1 MRRLLLITICL
12 MLGTQLMAGPVTVD
26 QARQKASQ
34 FLKGRVAARAR
45 GSAPAA
51 SELKMSAVG
60 KDDSYYIFNAGNN
73 EGFVVVSGEDA
84 TEEILGYSDTGSID
98 PASMPCG
105 MRMLFDNYTEQIKF
119 LRENGITKGQNN
131 SAQDAQNNSFRIG
144 RTLAK
149 YDQYEPYNN
158 KCPKSGMLDLWK
170 RCPTG
175 CVATAMAQLMYY
187 YRWPRNITNTI
198 PAYVTDEHGYEIDE
212 IPSGTI
218 IDWINILPDY
228 SKYETEQGDAIAD
241 LMKYCGAS
249 VRMDYDVDG
258 SGAVSAA
265 VPYALKHYF
274 GYENVVFENAS
285 SYKNVTLWYNKLR
298 NEIENNGPVYYR
310 GEDNNGGSH
319 AFLLEGYDD
328 SDRFL
333 INFGWGGSSNDF
345 FMLNTIC
352 APFEFINNQ
361 GALFNVT
368 PKSGATSDNV
378 PSRLWTES
386 LQIKDNGPFLLS
398 QETGMFPNIQFSFK
412 VIDYTPKEIMNYDCA
427 IAVGEFPVV
436 LFTDEKFSYGS
447 SFSADDIS
455 LSIGDEINNGKYKIA
470 LISRETG
477 TDSWDYNDNSEHE
490 YAEMCIAGNKL
501 HIKDNTNDGTNFST
515 SNLIQTEEKTLR
527 VGQESSF
534 KLKFIDSTSP
544 KYYDGAFLVELMWK
558 DSKGEHERVILI
570 DNLTFTNKE
579 AKDYQFSF
587 VPTVAGE
594 QQIRILNKRWDVVS
608 SQTIKVLAAD
618 ESQDML
624 EVKGL
629 TIANQTPDGSID
641 GTYIDGSLTLHNLD
655 DVVKYEQLI
664 VMLVDVETG
673 IVKSK
678 TMPINIAPNSTVTYG
693 FMFTNLI
700 EGHRYRV
707 WAEYKSGTLLYESE
721 PFLCTNDDTGETI
734 PGNEDLTGY
743 EYWFDDDFAGRKTVS
758 MNSSSEVVRAAI
770 ETDHLDDGV
779 HRFNFRLRR
788 SDNKFSAVSSRP
800 FLKLTKEKKGHFDYW
815 IDDDIENRA
824 SLPLQDTE
832 EEQELSLD
840 LSGIPTGYHR
850 VNYQLATPGAV
861 MGNTYSE
868 GVMKL
873 ASGVPNE
880 LEYWFDD
887 NVKNCKRLTGTRSSS
902 NDGYIY
908 DANID
913 LSGLTQGLHRL
924 NIRATSSGNTR
935 GSVLSYDVLKFATG
949 KATKLEY
956 WFDDDQ
962 TNIKLLDGKLAS
974 DGNDYIFDYDLDM
987 SKLTMGLHRLNIR
1000 PSSGQGTTSGALIS
1014 TNVFKLAAGVASK
1027 LEYWFDDDL
1036 EGSQKLDGKL
1046 ASDGKDYIFSN
1057 ELNLSSLPLGMHR
1070 LNIRATDAEGTNLGA
1085 VFSYD
1090 VLKLASG
1097 KATRLEYWFD
1107 GDKEHSRLLDGTA
1120 SDTGVNDYVFVK
1132 DLNMSCLEPGHHR
1145 LFYRSVSESGM
1156 TSGAISET
1164 PIIVKSRYNV
1174 SDPTTLDVTRYSFW
1188 VDNESN
1194 PEVMDVEDPT
1204 YGKTFRHELDARNL
1218 KEGDHVVHLKFWN
1231 SMGVA
1236 VSEEVPF
1243 KAVQVDNPSISLT
1256 AEEKNGEVTVR
1267 FNTVAYDMSYTLYRK
1282 NESGVKTMIAT
1293 KGSCYPTNLVW
1304 RGTLPA
1310 GSYTYYVECV
1320 YTDKSGNEQT
1330 LTSNEATVSI
1340 AKTVTIAYGSITGI
1354 LMTDGAMLPS
1364 SGVSVVLTPTSGESR
1379 TVKVDTYGKF
1389 ICEKLPLNSQWTLTV
1404 TGDDLHEFDAK
1415 TVIIEKEGNLTVKLS
1430 GKQKEESE
1438 EERITKEHDLALNST
1453 LDCAQNLAFEV
1464 KNLSSSKWTGTIEVV
1479 AIRKDK
1485 MYNFYDNQIPLPVT
1499 TELTIKGN
1507 DTQQIYIPLEALGRL
1522 NKDREYNFKFTTKGK
1537 YDTYYSYYR
1546 ERPLYLAKEYSEDGW
1561 YVTQLV
1567 EKDRHNQDNIPWTT
1581 EQSVYFA
1588 NLLVKLHSLI
1598 GGMNGKIGDADQF
1611 RADVVKAAKTLTGK
1625 YDEKEA
1631 VEGMIRWMEGK
1642 NALEILA
1649 NPTIATLSEAL
1660 TFASPVSASLPLS
1673 LKSKLS
1679 YAIDGATKAMDY
1691 LNGVIAV
1698 YDFVKAESDYEKF
1711 FVCANWICNVAS
1723 KTNPLYSIL
1732 MNSYLV
1738 VSKSMITKVIEMGEK
1753 LYKRKEAQLLQMN
1766 ELSSSDGYKYATI
1779 NKQIDFKIRVKKSG
1793 KGYFT
1798 PAEIIKQI
1806 DYVEAKVS
1814 NNSNSPD
1821 VVTFKMVED
1830 GDYVALKQTAYNGG
1844 GVDDGFELKQ
1854 FDLEIHWNNKR
1865 VTMVPLAEGDGVD
1878 FDKGSGSS
1886 DERYIKPACYTIV
1899 FKSDSNTPESMS
1911 EFIHLK

>member
-1 MRRLLLITICL
+1 MVV
-12 MLGTQLMAGPVTVD
+12 TQLTAGPVTAD

-34 FLKGRVAARAR
+34 FLKGRVVARAR

-51 SELKMSAVG
+51 SELKISAVG

-73 EGFVVVSGEDA
+73 DGFVVVSGEDA
-84 TEEILGYSDTGSID
+84 TEEILGYSDTGNINL
-98 PASMPCG
+98 ASMPCN
-105 MRMLFDNYTEQIKF
+105 MRMLFDMYAAQIKYI
-119 LRENGITKGQNN
+119 RENGIKRQANTRASETKRE
-131 SAQDAQNNSFRIG
+131 AFHLEDVDEKR
-144 RTLAK
+144 LARF
-149 YDQYEPYNN
+149 DQIEPYDRE
-158 KCPKSGMLDLWK
+158 CPIEHDDASNTD
-170 RCPTG
+170 RRSCTG
-175 CVATAMAQLMYY
+175 CVATAMAEIMYY
-187 YRWPRNITNTI
+187 HQWPQYITHSIPEYVSETKRLQVNEVPSNTQISWNNIIRQYNK
-198 PAYVTDEHGYEIDE
+198 Y
-212 IPSGTI
+212 
-218 IDWINILPDY
+218 Y
-228 SKYETEQGDAIAD
+228 SFNPFLLDKEQWDNEDQANAIAN
-241 LMKYCGAS
+241 LMKLTGRS
-249 VRMDYDVDG
+249 VRMDYSFEG
-258 SGAVSAA
+258 SSAYSES
-265 VPYALKHYF
+265 VPFALSHYF
-274 GYENVVFENAS
+274 SFEESVYDERENYDDEAWID
-285 SYKNVTLWYNKLR
+285 KICE
-298 NEIENNGPVYYR
+298 EIRRNGPLLYS
-310 GEDNNGGSH
+310 GNSQSDGKGGH
-319 AFLLEGYDD
+319 AFVLEGYDKD
-328 SDRFL
+328 EFFD
-333 INFGWGGSSNDF
+333 INFGWDG
-345 FMLNTIC
+345 
-352 APFEFINNQ
+352 
-361 GALFNVT
+361 
-368 PKSGATSDNV
+368 
-378 PSRLWTES
+378 
-386 LQIKDNGPFLLS
+386 KD
-398 QETGMFPNIQFSFK
+398 
-412 VIDYTPKEIMNYDCA
+412 
-427 IAVGEFPVV
+427 
-436 LFTDEKFSYGS
+436 
-447 SFSADDIS
+447 
-455 LSIGDEINNGKYKIA
+455 NGKYKLNVVKDSMQYVYNQGAVFNVKPKKSHSSIDVPLRMRIKTLSPQNNGIYSRAETSGLFENTVLADIGNMMPTKDVVKYDIGVA
-470 LISRETG
+470 LDKNGIEKNRVVELVLSDKGFGFNDGDYHELSFGKDLSDGIYRLYVASRESG
-477 TDSWDYNDNSEHE
+477 KSDWVLNDNSQH
-490 YAEMCIAGNKL
+490 AFLDAAVCGDML
-501 HIKDNTNDGTNFST
+501 SIKTT
-515 SNLIQTEEKTLR
+515 SPEPASLVVTDIVKKSEKPLR
-527 VGQESSF
+527 VGQSSNF
-534 KLKFIDSTSP
+534 SYIISNANYVSN
-544 KYYDGAFLVELMWK
+544 YDGAVLVRLVWK
-558 DSKGEHERVILI
+558 EKLILKKECVVDIQEVQFTGNGSKK
-570 DNLTFTNKE
+570 NT
-579 AKDYQFSF
+579 FSF
-587 VPTVAGE
+587 TPTVSGNIE
-594 QQIRILNKRWDVVS
+594 MQFLNKRWDVIG
-608 SQTIKVLAAD
+608 SQVIDVLDAD
-618 ESQDML
+618 EMQEKL
-624 EVKGL
+624 EVIKLSIGYSDVDSH
-629 TIANQTPDGSID
+629 TID
-641 GTYIDGSLTLHNLD
+641 GTSVEGSLTFYNKD
-655 DVVKYEQLI
+655 DVTNKRIITVRLI
-664 VMLVDVETG
+664 DTDTNES
-673 IVKSK
+673 KSQAIF
-678 TMPINIAPNSTVTYG
+678 INIGPEKKVSYRYS
-693 FMFTNLI
+693 FTNLKV
-700 EGHRYRV
+700 GHHYVITASYLLGEEFYRS
-707 WAEYKSGTLLYESE
+707 EELLCS
-721 PFLCTNDDTGETI
+721 NDDTGESI
-734 PGNEDLTGY
+734 PGNEDLVGY
-743 EYWFDDDFAGRKTVS
+743 EYWFDDDFDSRKPVS

-788 SDNKFSAVSSRP
+788 SDNKFSAVSSTP

-824 SLPLQDTE
+824 TLPLQDTE

-873 ASGVPNE
+873 ASGEPDE

-887 NVKNCKRLTGTRSSS
+887 NVKNSKRLTGTRSSS

-935 GSVLSYDVLKFATG
+935 GSVLSCDVLKLASG

-956 WFDDDQ
+956 WFD
-962 TNIKLLDGKLAS
+962 
-974 DGNDYIFDYDLDM
+974 
-987 SKLTMGLHRLNIR
+987 
-1000 PSSGQGTTSGALIS
+1000 
-1014 TNVFKLAAGVASK
+1014 
-1027 LEYWFDDDL
+1027 
-1036 EGSQKLDGKL
+1036 
-1046 ASDGKDYIFSN
+1046 
-1057 ELNLSSLPLGMHR
+1057 
-1070 LNIRATDAEGTNLGA
+1070 
-1085 VFSYD
+1085 
-1090 VLKLASG
+1090 
-1097 KATRLEYWFD
+1097 
-1107 GDKEHSRLLDGTA
+1107 GDKEHCRLLDGTA

-1132 DLNMSCLEPGHHR
+1132 DLNMSGLEPGHHR
-1145 LFYRSVSESGM
+1145 LFYRSVSESGI
-1156 TSGAISET
+1156 TSGAICET

-1236 VSEEVPF
+1236 VTEEVPF
-1243 KAVQVDNPSISLT
+1243 KAVQVDNPSVSLT

-1267 FNTVAYDMSYTLYRK
+1267 FNTVAYDKNYTLFRK
-1282 NESGVKTMIAT
+1282 SDSGVKTTIAT
-1293 KGSCYPTNLVW
+1293 KGSSYPTNLVW
-1304 RGTLPA
+1304 RGTPPA

-1340 AKTVTIAYGSITGI
+1340 AKTVTVAYGSITGI
-1354 LMTDGAMLPS
+1354 LMADGVMLPS
-1364 SGVSVVLTPTSGESR
+1364 SGVSVVLTPASGEAR
-1379 TVKVDTYGKF
+1379 TVKVDAYGKF
-1389 ICEKLPLNSQWTLTV
+1389 FCEKLPLNSQWTLTV
-1404 TGDDLHEFDAK
+1404 TGDELHEFTAK
-1415 TVIIEKEGNLTVKLS
+1415 TVTIEKEGNLTLKLR

-1438 EERITKEHDLALNST
+1438 EVRITKEHDLALNST

-1464 KNLSSSKWTGTIEVV
+1464 KNLSSSKWIGTIEVV

-1485 MYNFYDNQIPLPVT
+1485 MYNYYDNQIPLPVT
-1499 TELTIKGN
+1499 AELTIKGN

-1611 RADVVKAAKTLTGK
+1611 RADVVKAAKALTGK

-1723 KTNPLYSIL
+1723 KTNPLYGIL

-1821 VVTFKMVED
+1821 VVTFRMVED

-1844 GVDDGFELKQ
+1844 GVDDGFNLKQ

-1899 FKSDSNTPESMS
+1899 FKSDSNTPESMG

>member
-12 MLGTQLMAGPVTVD
+12 MVGTQLMAGPVTVD

-51 SELKMSAVG
+51 SELKMLAVG

-105 MRMLFDNYTEQIKF
+105 MRILFDMYAAQIKYV
-119 LRENGITKGQNN
+119 RESGIKRHASTRASETKRE
-131 SAQDAQNNSFRIG
+131 AFHLPEER
-144 RTLAK
+144 LAR
-149 YDQYEPYNN
+149 YNQFAPYFD
-158 KCPKSGMLDLWK
+158 KCPEDDDGNH
-170 RCPTG
+170 CVTG
-175 CVATAMAQLMYY
+175 CVATVMAQLMYY
-187 YRWPRNITNTI
+187 HKWPNAITNTI
-198 PAYVTDEHGYEIDE
+198 PEYRTSKKNLFVESVPSNTAINWDESIMLRTYK
-212 IPSGTI
+212 
-218 IDWINILPDY
+218 
-228 SKYETEQGDAIAD
+228 KYNPEQGEAVAN
-241 LMKYCGAS
+241 LMKYAGAS
-249 VRMDYDVDG
+249 VHMDYTSKAS
-258 SGAVSAA
+258 SGNGNTI
-265 VPYALKHYF
+265 PYALHHYF
-274 GYENVVFENAS
+274 NYNS
-285 SYKNVTLWYNKLR
+285 SSTIEWRKYYPDNDVWEEKVCEELR
-298 NEIENNGPVYYR
+298 KNGPVIY
-310 GEDNNGGSH
+310 GGTSETDGGH
-319 AFLLEGYDD
+319 VFLIEGYDENGYFD
-328 SDRFL
+328 L
-333 INFGWGGSSNDF
+333 NFGWKENSFGSYLLTLVPGLETK
-345 FMLNTIC
+345 LN
-352 APFEFINNQ
+352 PFHIDE
-361 GALFNVT
+361 GAVFNVKPNKSVSAVDIPLRLWSENIDHHDMIGT
-368 PKSGATSDNV
+368 HVRESSSDSFDGIDLSADFVNYMPKDNVTFDYGFCFMKDGKQVGDVTIAGTNEKYDYSNKSGFIWGFPLN
-378 PSRLWTES
+378 
-386 LQIKDNGPFLLS
+386 KD
-398 QETGMFPNIQFSFK
+398 FPL
-412 VIDYTPKEIMNYDCA
+412 
-427 IAVGEFPVV
+427 GH
-436 LFTDEKFSYGS
+436 
-447 SFSADDIS
+447 
-455 LSIGDEINNGKYKIA
+455 YKICGV
-470 LISRETG
+470 SKESG
-477 TDSWDYNDNSEHE
+477 KDSWVLNDNSDHE
-490 YAEMCIAGNKL
+490 NAEIWICENGYSIKSDLKYSAVLNLTKVVKTSDSPLRVGKPTHFSYVITNT
-501 HIKDNTNDGTNFST
+501 KDNTNYEGGMLVKLVWKEKLIFKRESVVHMNILYFTGSGSITNGFSFT
-515 SNLIQTEEKTLR
+515 PPVSGKIEMQFLDRQWNVIGSTNIDVLDADEMQNE
-527 VGQESSF
+527 
-534 KLKFIDSTSP
+534 LKVT
-544 KYYDGAFLVELMWK
+544 
-558 DSKGEHERVILI
+558 
-570 DNLTFTNKE
+570 NLTIE
-579 AKDYQFSF
+579 S
-587 VPTVAGE
+587 G
-594 QQIRILNKRWDVVS
+594 DVEKH
-608 SQTIKVLAAD
+608 I
-618 ESQDML
+618 
-624 EVKGL
+624 
-629 TIANQTPDGSID
+629 ID
-641 GTYIDGSLTLHNLD
+641 GTSIEGFLTFLNLD
-655 DVVKYEQLI
+655 DVANKRIITVRLI
-664 VMLVDVETG
+664 DTDTQEKKPLP
-673 IVKSK
+673 IY
-678 TMPINIAPNSTVTYG
+678 INIGPEKKVSYRYS
-693 FMFTNLI
+693 FTNLKV
-700 EGHRYRV
+700 GHHYVITASYLLGDEFYR
-707 WAEYKSGTLLYESE
+707 SE
-721 PFLCTNDDTGETI
+721 EFLCTNDDTGESI
-734 PGNEDLTGY
+734 PGNEDLEGY
-743 EYWFDDDFAGRKTVS
+743 EYWFDDDFAGRKSVS

-779 HRFNFRLRR
+779 HRFNYRLRR
-788 SDNKFSAVSSRP
+788 SDNKFSAVSSTP

-850 VNYQLATPGAV
+850 MNYQLATPGAV

-873 ASGVPNE
+873 ASGVPDE

-887 NVKNCKRLTGTRSSS
+887 NVKNSKRLTGTRSSS

-935 GSVLSYDVLKFATG
+935 GSVLSC
-949 KATKLEY
+949 
-956 WFDDDQ
+956 
-962 TNIKLLDGKLAS
+962 
-974 DGNDYIFDYDLDM
+974 
-987 SKLTMGLHRLNIR
+987 
-1000 PSSGQGTTSGALIS
+1000 
-1014 TNVFKLAAGVASK
+1014 
-1027 LEYWFDDDL
+1027 
-1036 EGSQKLDGKL
+1036 
-1046 ASDGKDYIFSN
+1046 
-1057 ELNLSSLPLGMHR
+1057 
-1070 LNIRATDAEGTNLGA
+1070 
-1085 VFSYD
+1085 D

-1097 KATRLEYWFD
+1097 KATKLEYWFD

-1132 DLNMSCLEPGHHR
+1132 DLNMSGLEPGHHR

-1156 TSGAISET
+1156 TSGAICET

-1379 TVKVDTYGKF
+1379 TVKVDAYGKF

-1404 TGDDLHEFDAK
+1404 NGDDLHEFDAK

-1649 NPTIATLSEAL
+1649 NPTIATLSEAF

-1723 KTNPLYSIL
+1723 KTYPLYSIL

-1814 NNSNSPD
+1814 NNSNCPD

>member
-12 MLGTQLMAGPVTVD
+12 MVGTQLMAGPVTVD

-131 SAQDAQNNSFRIG
+131 SAQDAQNNSYRIG

-187 YRWPRNITNTI
+187 YRWPRNITNMI

-412 VIDYTPKEIMNYDCA
+412 VRDYTPKEIMNYDCA

-624 EVKGL
+624 EVRGL

-721 PFLCTNDDTGETI
+721 PFLCTNDDTGEAI

-887 NVKNCKRLTGTRSSS
+887 NVKNSKRLTGTRSSS

-962 TNIKLLDGKLAS
+962 KNSKLLEGKLAS
-974 DGNDYIFDYDLDM
+974 DGKDYIFSNDLDM
-987 SKLTMGLHRLNIR
+987 SNLSMGLHRLNIR
-1000 PSSGQGTTSGALIS
+1000 PSSGQGSTSGALIS
-1014 TNVFKLAAGVASK
+1014 TNVFKLAAGAASK
-1027 LEYWFDDDL
+1027 
-1036 EGSQKLDGKL
+1036 
-1046 ASDGKDYIFSN
+1046 
-1057 ELNLSSLPLGMHR
+1057 
-1070 LNIRATDAEGTNLGA
+1070 
-1085 VFSYD
+1085 
-1090 VLKLASG
+1090 
-1097 KATRLEYWFD
+1097 LEYWFD

-1132 DLNMSCLEPGHHR
+1132 DLNMSGLEPGHHR

-1379 TVKVDTYGKF
+1379 TVKVDAYGKF
-1389 ICEKLPLNSQWTLTV
+1389 FCEKLPLNSQWTLTV
-1404 TGDDLHEFDAK
+1404 NGDDLHEFDAK

-1546 ERPLYLAKEYSEDGW
+1546 ERPLYLAKEYSNDGW

-1679 YAIDGATKAMDY
+1679 YAIDGATTAMDY
-1691 LNGVIAV
+1691 LNGIIAV
-1698 YDFVKAESDYEKF
+1698 YDYVKAENDYEKF

-1844 GVDDGFELKQ
+1844 GVDDGFNLKQ

-1899 FKSDSNTPESMS
+1899 FKSDSNTPESMG